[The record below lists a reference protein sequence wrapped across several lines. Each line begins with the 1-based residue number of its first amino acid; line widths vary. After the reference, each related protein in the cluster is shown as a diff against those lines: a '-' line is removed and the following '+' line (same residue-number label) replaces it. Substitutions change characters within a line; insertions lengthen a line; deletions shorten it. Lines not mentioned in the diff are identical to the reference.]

1 MASVPLQVR
10 IGSEVD
16 LSGFRLL
23 GSALA
28 ALKYQIGAVF
38 VLAGLQRAFQA
49 AIHSARAQAQLEQVL
64 RNNRSASESLRR
76 AFVEQAEAL
85 QRLTGVDND
94 AVMGVQTLLLSLNAT
109 AEQTLQLTPLVL
121 DLAAAMQ
128 TDARMAARLLAQALD
143 GEVIRIGRLN
153 IEARNFN
160 ELIAQ
165 LNVRVR
171 GQAAAMFAAEGGAG
185 RFRVELDE
193 LIKAIGRLVKPT
205 GDAFMGGLARV
216 MNQLTSSLDGLKPV
230 LRELVHMLKEITAV
244 MSVLSLTQ
252 IPRLVASLGS
262 LLVSARAL
270 ITGLQAALL
279 ASPYARIFLL
289 SGPAIMTALDEVFRA
304 VEAQF
309 AKSAAAERLRDIQKQ
324 LFEKFG
330 VTSAAQLRMLREE
343 GAFGPPIR
351 NEPPAPPPPKRKTT
365 LPDLEPE
372 RLGLSWTSRGGFL
385 TIGETQLLQQ
395 QTNWARDSAISL
407 RSIMALLQRHLP
419 RFQEEVI

>member
-16 LSGFRLL
+16 LSGFRVL
-23 GSALA
+23 GSVLN

-38 VLAGLQRAFQA
+38 GMAGLQRAFQA

-64 RNNRSASESLRR
+64 RNNRTASESLKR
-76 AFVEQAEAL
+76 ALLEQAEAL
-85 QRLTGVDND
+85 QRLTGVDNE

-165 LNVRVR
+165 LNARVR
-171 GQAAAMFAAEGGAG
+171 GQAAAMFAAEGGMG

-193 LIKAIGRLVKPT
+193 LIKAVGRLVAPA
-205 GDAFMGGLARV
+205 GNRLMGGLAQL
-216 MNQLTSSLDGLKPV
+216 MNQLTGALDGMRPV
-230 LRELVHMLKEITAV
+230 LRELVVLLKEAALIMGT
-244 MSVLSLTQ
+244 LTLTQ
-252 IPRLVASLGS
+252 IPRLIASLGG
-262 LLVSARAL
+262 LLVSARTL
-270 ITGLQAALL
+270 ITGLQATLM

-289 SGPAIMTALDEVFRA
+289 SGPAIMTALDEFYRA
-304 VEAQF
+304 VSAQF
-309 AKSAAAERLRDIQKQ
+309 DRAAAAERLRDIQKQ
-324 LFEKFG
+324 LLEKFG

-343 GAFGPPIR
+343 GAFGAPERPEPIA
-351 NEPPAPPPPKRKTT
+351 APVTKRKTT
-365 LPDLEPE
+365 LPELEPE
-372 RLGLSWTSRGGFL
+372 RLGLSWTARGGFL